1 MSPGPR
7 LLGNLYLGT
16 WEPWQPL
23 LGKLGNLAGNLEGT
37 LREPFGN
44 LEEPYLGTFTWEPGN
59 LDLGTWEPWLGNLGT
74 FTWEPL
80 LGTWEPWGN
89 GFWSCSGLLRN
100 LYYGWRPQSILLL
113 GNNTKSSHS
122 ICRPSMD
129 CCLLPWGAMMIS
141 SPSKRLRPSIC
152 LVRQRRVTH
161 EFANEA
167 ICLVMEGPLFFHLK
181 TPPPLWQSV
190 SAVTNML
197 LQWENNT
204 NIKKIDAKDALR
216 RVGLKLEGQS
226 FGMCDRGIYRVC
238 LYIYI
243 YMCI

>member
-1 MSPGPR
+1 
-7 LLGNLYLGT
+7 
-16 WEPWQPL
+16 
-23 LGKLGNLAGNLEGT
+23 
-37 LREPFGN
+37 
-44 LEEPYLGTFTWEPGN
+44 
-59 LDLGTWEPWLGNLGT
+59 
-74 FTWEPL
+74 
-80 LGTWEPWGN
+80 
-89 GFWSCSGLLRN
+89 
-100 LYYGWRPQSILLL
+100 
-113 GNNTKSSHS
+113 
-122 ICRPSMD
+122 MD

-204 NIKKIDAKDALR
+204 NIFKKIDAKDALR

-226 FGMCDRGIYRVC
+226 FGMCDRGIYRVYIDVYR
-238 LYIYI
+238 YIYI
-243 YMCI
+243 YPLFGDT

>member
-1 MSPGPR
+1 
-7 LLGNLYLGT
+7 
-16 WEPWQPL
+16 
-23 LGKLGNLAGNLEGT
+23 
-37 LREPFGN
+37 
-44 LEEPYLGTFTWEPGN
+44 
-59 LDLGTWEPWLGNLGT
+59 
-74 FTWEPL
+74 
-80 LGTWEPWGN
+80 
-89 GFWSCSGLLRN
+89 
-100 LYYGWRPQSILLL
+100 
-113 GNNTKSSHS
+113 
-122 ICRPSMD
+122 
-129 CCLLPWGAMMIS
+129 MMIS

-204 NIKKIDAKDALR
+204 NIFKKIDAKDALR

-238 LYIYI
+238 LYIYVYIDI
-243 YMCI
+243 YIYICIDIYIYISPFWRHVDGYARFRRMFAQQEWNKGIYRVYLGG

>member
-1 MSPGPR
+1 
-7 LLGNLYLGT
+7 
-16 WEPWQPL
+16 
-23 LGKLGNLAGNLEGT
+23 
-37 LREPFGN
+37 
-44 LEEPYLGTFTWEPGN
+44 
-59 LDLGTWEPWLGNLGT
+59 
-74 FTWEPL
+74 
-80 LGTWEPWGN
+80 
-89 GFWSCSGLLRN
+89 
-100 LYYGWRPQSILLL
+100 
-113 GNNTKSSHS
+113 
-122 ICRPSMD
+122 MD

-204 NIKKIDAKDALR
+204 NIFKKIDAKDALR

-226 FGMCDRGIYRVC
+226 FGMCDRGIYRVYIDVYR
-238 LYIYI
+238 YIYI
-243 YMCI
+243 SPFWRHVDGYARFRRMFAQQEWNKGIYRVYLGG